1 MYNLK
6 FSDKSSSKEN
16 HCAPRKTLVVPLLS
30 IVLKYSQI
38 NQTLSLYLGSELS
51 KVGGWEKVV
60 FFFSKQSCLL
70 CLQHKCKIKDWFP
83 PIFDKTKSFNFKATM
98 IRKMNMVFGWI
109 NFVNSKLG
117 LCLKTIQWKN

>member
-6 FSDKSSSKEN
+6 FSDKSSSEEK
-16 HCAPRKTLVVPLLS
+16 PLRTQKNTCGSSLFNRAQILS
-30 IVLKYSQI
+30 

-83 PIFDKTKSFNFKATM
+83 PIFDKTKSFNFKTTM